1 MFRRELGEQALN
13 RWFYPPIGFII
24 NIALGTIYSWSVFRV
39 PLEKLLNWSTVE
51 SSLPFTV
58 FLALFGLTMP
68 FGGKLMSTIG
78 PRKTALMGSILVGLG
93 WVLASF
99 ADKVPWSLG
108 YMLIAYGVVGGIG
121 VGLVYGVP
129 IAVSSRWI
137 PERKGL
143 ATGITILGFGLSP
156 LITAITSALL
166 IQLVG
171 VLQTFLYLG
180 ITFMIILVTLSIPL
194 RFPQA
199 ETAATASATV
209 SKGVN
214 LQPREMVKTRTFY
227 GLWLSYVLGTTGG
240 FIAISLAAKYGQEV
254 IRLDPALAA
263 VATAVFAIFN
273 GVGRPSF
280 GYLCD
285 KIGPYNAAWIS
296 FIMILAA
303 ALGASSGASLLIYFT
318 TFSLLWFTFGGWLAI
333 APAATSTY
341 FGVKNIGSN
350 YGIVFTAYGVGAI
363 VGPQISSYIYASTGA
378 YSLVFSTT
386 AILAVIGLIVAL
398 TTLKRRI

>member
-1 MFRRELGEQALN
+1 MN
-13 RWFYPPIGFII
+13 KWIYPPIGFVI

-39 PLEKLLNWSTVE
+39 PLEKIFSWSSVE

-68 FGGKLMSTIG
+68 FGGRAMSTIG
-78 PRKTALMGSILVGLG
+78 PRKTALLGSILVGLG
-93 WVLASF
+93 WVLAGF
-99 ADKVPWSLG
+99 AGQVSWPLP

-156 LITAITSALL
+156 LITAVTSAAM
-166 IQLVG
+166 IQLYG

-180 ITFMIILVTLSIPL
+180 VIFAVILILLSLPL
-194 RFPQA
+194 KFPLAQ
-199 ETAATASATV
+199 TPSTTTASAA
-209 SKGVN
+209 KGIDI
-214 LQPREMVKTRTFY
+214 QPRQMVKTRLFA

-254 IRLDPALAA
+254 LKLEPAIAA

-285 KIGPYNAAWIS
+285 KIGPYNSAWIS
-296 FIMILAA
+296 FIIILAS
-303 ALGASSGASLLIYFT
+303 ALVASSGATLPIYFA
-318 TFSLLWFTFGGWLAI
+318 TFALLWFTFGGWLAI

-341 FGVKNIGSN
+341 FGVKNIGAN

-363 VGPQISSYIYASTGA
+363 VGPQVASYLYTTTGSYI
-378 YSLVFSTT
+378 LVFTTT
-386 AILAVIGLIVAL
+386 AVLAVIGLIVAL
-398 TTLKRRI
+398 TTLKRGS

>member
-1 MFRRELGEQALN
+1 
-13 RWFYPPIGFII
+13 
-24 NIALGTIYSWSVFRV
+24 
-39 PLEKLLNWSTVE
+39 
-51 SSLPFTV
+51 
-58 FLALFGLTMP
+58 
-68 FGGKLMSTIG
+68 MSTIG
-78 PRKTALMGSILVGLG
+78 PRKTALLGSILVGLG
-93 WVLASF
+93 WVLAGF
-99 ADKVPWSLG
+99 AGQVSWPLP

-156 LITAITSALL
+156 LITAVTSAAM
-166 IQLVG
+166 IQLYG

-180 ITFMIILVTLSIPL
+180 VIFAVILILLSLPL
-194 RFPQA
+194 KFPPAQTPSTT
-199 ETAATASATV
+199 TAAAA
-209 SKGVN
+209 KGIDI
-214 LQPREMVKTRTFY
+214 QPRQMVKTRLFA

-254 IRLDPALAA
+254 LKLEPAIAA

-285 KIGPYNAAWIS
+285 KIGPYNSAWIS
-296 FIMILAA
+296 FIIILAS
-303 ALGASSGASLLIYFT
+303 ALVASSGATLPIYFA
-318 TFSLLWFTFGGWLAI
+318 TFALLWFTFGGWLAI

-341 FGVKNIGSN
+341 FGVKNIGAN

-363 VGPQISSYIYASTGA
+363 VGPQVASYLYTTTGSYI
-378 YSLVFSTT
+378 LVFTTT
-386 AILAVIGLIVAL
+386 AVLAVIGLIVAL
-398 TTLKRRI
+398 TTLKRGS

>member
-1 MFRRELGEQALN
+1 MN
-13 RWFYPPIGFII
+13 RWLYPPIGFII

-39 PLEKLLNWSTVE
+39 PLEKLFSWSSVE

-68 FGGKLMSTIG
+68 FGGRLMSTIG
-78 PRKTALMGSILVGLG
+78 PRKTALMGSVLVGLG
-93 WVLASF
+93 WVLAYF
-99 ADKVPWSLG
+99 ADKVPWSLA
-108 YMLIAYGVVGGIG
+108 YMLVAYGVIGGVG

-143 ATGITILGFGLSP
+143 ATGIAILGFGLSP
-156 LITAITSALL
+156 LITAVTSALL
-166 IQLVG
+166 IQSVG

-180 ITFMIILVTLSIPL
+180 ITFTIILVILSLPL
-194 RFPQA
+194 RFPPA
-199 ETAATASATV
+199 ETAAAALATV
-209 SKGVN
+209 SKGLD
-214 LQPREMVKTRTFY
+214 LQPREMVKTRTFA

-254 IRLDPALAA
+254 IKLDPALAA

-296 FIMILAA
+296 FVMILAA
-303 ALGASSGASLLIYFT
+303 ALGASGGASLLIYFT

-363 VGPQISSYIYASTGA
+363 VGPQVSSYIYASTGT
-378 YSLVFSTT
+378 YSLVFLTT
-386 AILAVIGLIVAL
+386 AVLALVGLAVAV
-398 TTLKRRI
+398 TTLKRGR

>member
-1 MFRRELGEQALN
+1 LN
-13 RWFYPPIGFII
+13 RWLYPPIGFII

-39 PLEKLLNWSTVE
+39 PLEKLFSWSSVE

-68 FGGKLMSTIG
+68 FGGRLMSTIG
-78 PRKTALMGSILVGLG
+78 PRKTALMGSVLVGLG
-93 WVLASF
+93 WVLAYF
-99 ADKVPWSLG
+99 ADKVPWSLA
-108 YMLIAYGVVGGIG
+108 YMLVAYGVIGGVG

-156 LITAITSALL
+156 LITAVTSALL
-166 IQLVG
+166 IQSVG

-180 ITFMIILVTLSIPL
+180 ITFTIILVILSLPL
-194 RFPQA
+194 RFPPA
-199 ETAATASATV
+199 ETAAAALATV
-209 SKGVN
+209 SKGLD
-214 LQPREMVKTRTFY
+214 LQPREMVKTRTFA

-254 IRLDPALAA
+254 IKLDPALAA

-296 FIMILAA
+296 FVMILAA
-303 ALGASSGASLLIYFT
+303 ALGASGGASLLIYFT

-350 YGIVFTAYGVGAI
+350 YGVVFTAYGVGAI
-363 VGPQISSYIYASTGA
+363 VGPQVSSYIYASTGT
-378 YSLVFSTT
+378 YSLVFLTT
-386 AILAVIGLIVAL
+386 AVLALVGLAVAV
-398 TTLKRRI
+398 TTLKRGR

>member
-1 MFRRELGEQALN
+1 MN
-13 RWFYPPIGFII
+13 KWIYPPIGFVI

-39 PLEKLLNWSTVE
+39 PLEKIFSWSSVE

-68 FGGKLMSTIG
+68 FGGRAMSTIG
-78 PRKTALMGSILVGLG
+78 PRKTALLGSILVGLG
-93 WVLASF
+93 WVLAGF
-99 ADKVPWSLG
+99 AGQVSWPLP

-156 LITAITSALL
+156 LITAVTSAAM
-166 IQLVG
+166 IQLYG

-180 ITFMIILVTLSIPL
+180 VIFAVILILLSLPL
-194 RFPQA
+194 KFPPAQTPSTT
-199 ETAATASATV
+199 TAAAA
-209 SKGVN
+209 KGIDI
-214 LQPREMVKTRTFY
+214 QPRQMVKTRLFA

-254 IRLDPALAA
+254 LKLEPAIAA

-285 KIGPYNAAWIS
+285 KIGPYNSAWIS
-296 FIMILAA
+296 FIIILAS
-303 ALGASSGASLLIYFT
+303 ALVASSGATLPIYFA
-318 TFSLLWFTFGGWLAI
+318 TFALLWFTFGGWLAI

-341 FGVKNIGSN
+341 FGVKNIGAN

-363 VGPQISSYIYASTGA
+363 VGPQVASYLYTTTGSYI
-378 YSLVFSTT
+378 LVFTTT
-386 AILAVIGLIVAL
+386 AVLAVIGLIVAL
-398 TTLKRRI
+398 TTLKRGS

>member
-1 MFRRELGEQALN
+1 MN
-13 RWFYPPIGFII
+13 KWIYPPIGFVI

-39 PLEKLLNWSTVE
+39 PLEKIFSWSSVE

-68 FGGKLMSTIG
+68 FGGRAMSTIG
-78 PRKTALMGSILVGLG
+78 PRKTALLGSILVGLG
-93 WVLASF
+93 WVLAGF
-99 ADKVPWSLG
+99 AGQVSWPLP

-156 LITAITSALL
+156 LITAVTSAAM
-166 IQLVG
+166 IQLYG

-180 ITFMIILVTLSIPL
+180 VIFAVILILLSLPL
-194 RFPQA
+194 KFPPAQ
-199 ETAATASATV
+199 TPSTTTASAA
-209 SKGVN
+209 KGIDI
-214 LQPREMVKTRTFY
+214 QPRQMVKTRLFA

-254 IRLDPALAA
+254 LKLEPAIAA

-285 KIGPYNAAWIS
+285 KIGPYNSAWIS
-296 FIMILAA
+296 FIIILAS
-303 ALGASSGASLLIYFT
+303 ALVASSGATLPIYFA
-318 TFSLLWFTFGGWLAI
+318 TFALLWFTFGGWLAI

-341 FGVKNIGSN
+341 FGVKNIGAN

-363 VGPQISSYIYASTGA
+363 VGPQVASYLYTTTGSYI
-378 YSLVFSTT
+378 LVFTTT
-386 AILAVIGLIVAL
+386 AVLAVIGLIVAL
-398 TTLKRRI
+398 TTLKRGS

>member
-1 MFRRELGEQALN
+1 MD
-13 RWFYPPIGFII
+13 RWLYPPIGFII

-39 PLEKLLNWSTVE
+39 PLEKLFSWSSVE

-78 PRKTALMGSILVGLG
+78 PRKTALIGSILVGLG
-93 WVLASF
+93 WVLAGF
-99 ADKVPWSLG
+99 ADKVPWPLA
-108 YMLIAYGVVGGIG
+108 YMLVAYGVIGGVG

-137 PERKGL
+137 PERKGF

-156 LITAITSALL
+156 LITAVTSALL
-166 IQLVG
+166 IQSVG

-180 ITFMIILVTLSIPL
+180 ITFTVILVILSLPL
-194 RFPQA
+194 RFPPA
-199 ETAATASATV
+199 ETTAAASVTI
-209 SKGVN
+209 SKSVDM
-214 LQPREMVKTRTFY
+214 QPKEMVKTRTFT

-254 IRLDPALAA
+254 IKLDPTLAA

-296 FIMILAA
+296 FIIILAA
-303 ALGASSGASLLIYFT
+303 ALGASSGTSLLIYFA

-363 VGPQISSYIYASTGA
+363 VGPQVSSYIYASTGS

-386 AILAVIGLIVAL
+386 AVLAVVGLVVAL

>member
-1 MFRRELGEQALN
+1 MN
-13 RWFYPPIGFII
+13 RWLYPPIGFLI

-39 PLEKLLNWSTVE
+39 PLETLFSWSTVE

-68 FGGKLMSTIG
+68 FGGRLMSTIG
-78 PRKTALMGSILVGLG
+78 PMKTALIGSILVGLG
-93 WVLASF
+93 WVLAGF
-99 ADKVPWSLG
+99 ADRVPWPLY
-108 YMLIAYGVVGGIG
+108 YMLVAYGVVGGVG
-121 VGLVYGVP
+121 VGLTYGVP

-143 ATGITILGFGLSP
+143 ATGLTILGFGLSP
-156 LITAITSALL
+156 LVTAVISVLL
-166 IQLVG
+166 IQSVG

-180 ITFMIILVTLSIPL
+180 FTFMIILVLLSLLL
-194 RFPQA
+194 RFPPT
-199 ETAATASATV
+199 ENAATTSATV
-209 SKGVN
+209 SRGVD
-214 LQPREMVKTRTFY
+214 LQPRQMVKTRTFA

-254 IRLDPALAA
+254 VRLDPALAA

-296 FIMILAA
+296 FVIILAA
-303 ALGASSGASLLIYFT
+303 ALGASSSASLPIYFT
-318 TFSLLWFTFGGWLAI
+318 TFSLFWFTFGGWLAI

-363 VGPQISSYIYASTGA
+363 VGPQLSSYIYAATSA
-378 YSLVFSTT
+378 YSLVFLTT
-386 AILAVIGLIVAL
+386 AVLALVGLVVAL

>member
-1 MFRRELGEQALN
+1 MALK
-13 RWFYPPIGFII
+13 RWVYPPIGFVI
-24 NIALGTIYSWSVFRV
+24 NVALGTIYSWSVFRV
-39 PLEKLLNWSTVE
+39 PLEKLFSWSGVE
-51 SSLPFTV
+51 SGLPFTV

-68 FGGKLMSTIG
+68 FGGRAMSTIG
-78 PRKTALMGSILVGLG
+78 PRKTALVGSVLVGLG
-93 WVLASF
+93 WVLAGF
-99 ADKVPWSLG
+99 ADRVSWPLL
-108 YMLIAYGVVGGIG
+108 YILFVYGVVGGIG

-143 ATGITILGFGLSP
+143 ATGVTILGFGLSP
-156 LITAITSALL
+156 LITAITSAAM
-166 IQLVG
+166 IQLYG

-180 ITFMIILVTLSIPL
+180 VVFAIVLIILSLPL
-194 RFPQA
+194 RFPSEQA
-199 ETAATASATV
+199 TPAATAE
-209 SKGVN
+209 KGVDV
-214 LQPREMVKTRTFY
+214 QPRQMVKTRLFA

-254 IRLDPALAA
+254 VKLEPATAA
-263 VATAVFAIFN
+263 AATAVFAVFN

-285 KIGPYNAAWIS
+285 KIGPYNSAWIS
-296 FIMILAA
+296 FVIILASA
-303 ALGASSGASLLIYFT
+303 IGASSGASLPTYFA

-341 FGVKNIGSN
+341 FGVRNVGSN

-363 VGPQISSYIYASTGA
+363 VGPQVASYLYAATGS
-378 YSLVFSTT
+378 YSLVFAAT
-386 AILAVIGLIVAL
+386 AALAAIGLIVSL
-398 TTLKRRI
+398 TTLRRGRGG

>member
-1 MFRRELGEQALN
+1 MN
-13 RWFYPPIGFII
+13 RWLYPPIGFII

-39 PLEKLLNWSTVE
+39 PLEKLFSWSSVE

-68 FGGKLMSTIG
+68 FGGRLMSTIG
-78 PRKTALMGSILVGLG
+78 PRKTALMGSVLVGLG
-93 WVLASF
+93 WVLAYF
-99 ADKVPWSLG
+99 ADKVPWSLA
-108 YMLIAYGVVGGIG
+108 YMLVAYGVIGGVG

-156 LITAITSALL
+156 LITAVTSALL
-166 IQLVG
+166 IQSVG

-180 ITFMIILVTLSIPL
+180 ITFTIILVILSLPL
-194 RFPQA
+194 RFPPA
-199 ETAATASATV
+199 ETAAAALATV
-209 SKGVN
+209 SKGLD
-214 LQPREMVKTRTFY
+214 LQPREMVKTRTFA

-254 IRLDPALAA
+254 IKLDPALAA

-296 FIMILAA
+296 FVMILAA

-363 VGPQISSYIYASTGA
+363 VGPQVSSYIYASTGT
-378 YSLVFSTT
+378 YSLVFLTT
-386 AILAVIGLIVAL
+386 AVLALVGLAVAV
-398 TTLKRRI
+398 TTLKRGR

>member
-1 MFRRELGEQALN
+1 MN
-13 RWFYPPIGFII
+13 RWIYPPIGFVI

-39 PLEKLLNWSTVE
+39 PLERLFNWSSVE

-68 FGGKLMSTIG
+68 LGGRAMSTIG
-78 PRKTALMGSILVGLG
+78 PRKTALLGSILVGLG
-93 WVLASF
+93 WVLAGF
-99 ADKVPWSLG
+99 ADKVAWPLV
-108 YMLIAYGVVGGIG
+108 YMLIVYGVIGGMG
-121 VGLVYGVP
+121 VGFVYGVP

-156 LITAITSALL
+156 LITAVTAASM
-166 IQLVG
+166 IQLYG

-180 ITFMIILVTLSIPL
+180 VAFAIILIILSLPL
-194 RFPQA
+194 RFPPLQ
-199 ETAATASATV
+199 TPSATTTV
-209 SKGVN
+209 AAKSIDI
-214 LQPREMVKTRTFY
+214 QPRQMVRTRLFA

-240 FIAISLAAKYGQEV
+240 FTAISLAAKYGQEV
-254 IRLDPALAA
+254 VKLEPAVAA
-263 VATAVFAIFN
+263 TATAVFAVFN
-273 GVGRPSF
+273 GVGRPFF

-285 KIGPYNAAWIS
+285 KIGPYNSAWIS
-296 FIMILAA
+296 FIIILAS
-303 ALGASSGASLLIYFT
+303 ALAASSGVSLLIYFT
-318 TFSLLWFTFGGWLAI
+318 TFALLWFTFGGWLAI

-363 VGPQISSYIYASTGA
+363 VGPQAASYIYATTGS
-378 YSLVFSTT
+378 YSLVFTTT
-386 AILAVIGLIVAL
+386 AVLAVIGLIVAL
-398 TTLKRRI
+398 TMLKRGKSG

>member
-1 MFRRELGEQALN
+1 MN
-13 RWFYPPIGFII
+13 RWVYPPIGFII

-39 PLEKLLNWSTVE
+39 PLEKLFSWSSVE

-68 FGGKLMSTIG
+68 FGGRAMSTIG
-78 PRKTALMGSILVGLG
+78 PRKTALLGSILVGLG
-93 WVLASF
+93 WILAGF
-99 ADKVPWSLG
+99 ADQVSWPLA
-108 YMLIAYGVVGGIG
+108 YLLTVYGVIGGVG

-156 LITAITSALL
+156 LITAVTSAAM
-166 IQLVG
+166 IQLYG
-171 VLQTFLYLG
+171 VLQTFFYLG
-180 ITFMIILVTLSIPL
+180 IIFTVILITLSLPL
-194 RFPQA
+194 RFPPTH
-199 ETAATASATV
+199 TALTPTASSST
-209 SKGVN
+209 SIDI
-214 LQPREMVKTRTFY
+214 QPRQMVKTRLFA

-240 FIAISLAAKYGQEV
+240 FIAISLAAKYGQDV
-254 IRLDPALAA
+254 IRLEPAVAA
-263 VATAVFAIFN
+263 VATALFAVFN

-285 KIGPYNAAWIS
+285 KIGPYNSAWIS
-296 FIMILAA
+296 FIIIFAA
-303 ALGASSGASLLIYFT
+303 ASGASIGASLPIYFT

-363 VGPQISSYIYASTGA
+363 VGPQAASYLYSATGS
-378 YSLVFSTT
+378 YNLVFTTT
-386 AILAVIGLIVAL
+386 AVLAVIGLITAL
-398 TTLKRRI
+398 TTLKGGRGG

>member
-1 MFRRELGEQALN
+1 MN
-13 RWFYPPIGFII
+13 RWLYPPIGFII

-39 PLEKLLNWSTVE
+39 PLEKLFSWSSVE

-68 FGGKLMSTIG
+68 FGGRLMSTIG
-78 PRKTALMGSILVGLG
+78 PRKTALMGSVLVGLG
-93 WVLASF
+93 WVLAYF
-99 ADKVPWSLG
+99 ADKVPWSLA
-108 YMLIAYGVVGGIG
+108 YMLVAYGVIGGVG

-156 LITAITSALL
+156 LITAVTSALL
-166 IQLVG
+166 IQSVG

-180 ITFMIILVTLSIPL
+180 ITFTIILVILSLPL
-194 RFPQA
+194 RFPPA
-199 ETAATASATV
+199 ETAAAALATV
-209 SKGVN
+209 SKGLD
-214 LQPREMVKTRTFY
+214 LQPREMVKTRTFA

-254 IRLDPALAA
+254 IKLDPALAA

-296 FIMILAA
+296 FVMILAA
-303 ALGASSGASLLIYFT
+303 ALGASSSASLLIYFT

-350 YGIVFTAYGVGAI
+350 YGVVFTAYGVGAI
-363 VGPQISSYIYASTGA
+363 VGPQVSSYIYASTGT
-378 YSLVFSTT
+378 YSLVFLTT
-386 AILAVIGLIVAL
+386 AVLALVGLAVAV
-398 TTLKRRI
+398 TTLKRGR

>member
-1 MFRRELGEQALN
+1 LN
-13 RWFYPPIGFII
+13 RWLYPPIGFVI

-39 PLEKLLNWSTVE
+39 PLEKLFGWSTVE
-51 SSLPFTV
+51 SGLPFTV
-58 FLALFGLTMP
+58 FLALFALFMP
-68 FGGKLMSTIG
+68 LGGRLMSVVG
-78 PRKTALMGSILVGLG
+78 PRRTALIGSILVGLG
-93 WVLASF
+93 WVLAGF
-99 ADKVPWSLG
+99 ADKVPWSLT
-108 YMLIAYGVVGGIG
+108 YMLVAYGVVGGIG

-156 LITAITSALL
+156 LITAVTSALL
-166 IQLVG
+166 IQSAG
-171 VLQTFLYLG
+171 VLKTFLYLG
-180 ITFMIILVTLSIPL
+180 ITFTVILVILSLPL
-194 RFPQA
+194 KFPPA
-199 ETAATASATV
+199 EAAAASSATASKSV
-209 SKGVN
+209 DLK
-214 LQPREMVKTRTFY
+214 PREMVKTRTFA

-254 IRLDPALAA
+254 IGLDSALAA
-263 VATAVFAIFN
+263 LATAVFAIFN

-296 FIMILAA
+296 FIIILAA
-303 ALGASSGASLLIYFT
+303 ALGASGGASLLAYFV

-350 YGIVFTAYGVGAI
+350 YGIVFTAYGVGAV
-363 VGPQISSYIYASTGA
+363 VGPQISSYIYASTGS

>member
-1 MFRRELGEQALN
+1 MRRELN
-13 RWFYPPIGFII
+13 RWVYPPVGFII

-39 PLEKLLNWSTVE
+39 PLEKLFSWSSVE

-68 FGGKLMSTIG
+68 FGGRAMSTIG
-78 PRKTALMGSILVGLG
+78 PRKTALVGSILVGLG
-93 WVLASF
+93 WILAGF
-99 ADKVPWSLG
+99 ANQVPWSLA
-108 YMLIAYGVVGGIG
+108 YMLLAYGVVGGIG

-156 LITAITSALL
+156 LITAVTSAFL
-166 IQLVG
+166 IQSVG

-180 ITFMIILVTLSIPL
+180 VAFAVILIILSLPL
-194 RFPQA
+194 RFPPA
-199 ETAATASATV
+199 ESPATPATT
-209 SKGVN
+209 SKGVDV
-214 LQPREMVKTRTFY
+214 QPRQMVKTRTFA
-227 GLWLSYVLGTTGG
+227 GLWVSYVLGTTGG

-254 IRLDPALAA
+254 VKLDPALAA
-263 VATAVFAIFN
+263 VATAVFAVFN

-285 KIGPYNAAWIS
+285 KIGAYNAAWLS
-296 FIMILAA
+296 FIIILAA
-303 ALGASSGASLLIYFT
+303 ALGASSGSTLVIYFAS
-318 TFSLLWFTFGGWLAI
+318 FSLLWFTFGGWLAI
-333 APAATSTY
+333 APAATSSY

-363 VGPQISSYIYASTGA
+363 LGPQVSSYIYASTGA
-378 YSLVFSTT
+378 YGLVFLTT
-386 AILAVIGLIVAL
+386 AVLSIIGLVVAL
-398 TTLKRRI
+398 LTLKRTK